1 MLSTV
6 SRRSVPVVMRV
17 GPWLAGLAL
26 VVSGCH
32 RSPAPGK
39 EVAPAAASAAHVET
53 VVAAASEVPRYV
65 FVTGSLAPE
74 QQADVAAGTPGRV
87 VRTFVERGTTVSA
100 GALLAELDRRTSS
113 ATALETGA
121 QARLA
126 ATQLRIAEDECR
138 RTKMLIDS
146 KAISQAEADRQ
157 DGQCAAARDALAGAD
172 ARRQLAGVALNDSA
186 VRAPFSGVVAE
197 RYVSAGEYVAASGR
211 VAAVMAIDSLR
222 VELTL
227 PESAVTEVHEGTA
240 LEFAVSGDEGF
251 PRRALVRYVGPAV
264 RRSARDQVVEA
275 IIDNRDHR
283 LRPGLFAIAR
293 IAVGVTKL
301 PTVPRGA
308 VLAGDGVERVLV
320 VDRGVVT
327 RRVVAV
333 EGLSSSDSVA
343 VTSGLNAGE
352 RVVSTY
358 SDALQDG
365 ALVD

>member
-1 MLSTV
+1 MAGAEARAQLV
-6 SRRSVPVVMRV
+6 LRV

-26 VVSGCH
+26 AVSGCH
-32 RSPAPGK
+32 RATARGE
-39 EVAPAAASAAHVET
+39 EVAPDAAAGAHVET
-53 VVAAASEVPRYV
+53 FVAAESEVPRYV
-65 FVTGSLAPE
+65 FVTGSLAPG
-74 QQADVAAGTPGRV
+74 QTADVAAGTPGRV
-87 VRTFVERGTTVSA
+87 VRTYVERGTTVIA
-100 GALLAELDRRTSS
+100 GGLLAALDRRTSS
-113 ATALETGA
+113 AAALETAA

-126 ATQLRIAEDECR
+126 ATQLRLAEDECR

-146 KAISQAEADRQ
+146 NAISQAEADRQ
-157 DGQCAAARDALAGAD
+157 DGQCAAARDALAA
-172 ARRQLAGVALNDSA
+172 AAAHRQLAGVALIDSA

-211 VAAVMAIDSLR
+211 VATVMAIDELR

-240 LEFAVSGDEGF
+240 LEFAISGDEGF
-251 PRRALVRYVGPAV
+251 PRHALVRYVGPAV

-275 IIDNRDHR
+275 VIENRDHG

-293 IAVGVTKL
+293 VSVGVAKL

-308 VLAGDGVERVLV
+308 VLAGDGIERVIV

-333 EGLSSSDSVA
+333 EALSSLDSVA
-343 VTSGLNAGE
+343 VTSGLRAGE

-365 ALVD
+365 ARID